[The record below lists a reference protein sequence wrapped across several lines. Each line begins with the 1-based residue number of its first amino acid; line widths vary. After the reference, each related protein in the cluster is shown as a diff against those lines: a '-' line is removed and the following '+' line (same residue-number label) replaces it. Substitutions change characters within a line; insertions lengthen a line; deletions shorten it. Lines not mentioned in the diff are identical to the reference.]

1 LRPRD
6 DKENIYNLSGVYQLK
21 CANCPLR
28 YVGQTRHTFKVRF
41 KEHISDI
48 RNNGQSSK
56 FAQHILDTTHE
67 YGNIENTL
75 EVLYIGKKKVRVECL
90 IRKKGSIFI
99 KLVNPS
105 YI

>member
-6 DKENIYNLSGVYQLK
+6 NKEDIYNLNGVYQLK

-28 YVGQTRHTFKVRF
+28 YVGQTGRTFEVRF
-41 KEHISDI
+41 KEHIRDI
-48 RNNGQSSK
+48 TNNGQSSK
-56 FAQHILDTTHE
+56 FAQYILDTTHE
-67 YGNIENTL
+67 YDNIENTL
-75 EVLYIGKKKVRVECL
+75 EVLYIGKKVERL